1 MTVDVTRLKNGLTI
15 ATDRINGVESA
26 ALGVWVGT
34 GARAETAAT
43 NGVAHLLEHMA
54 FKGTNRRSAADI
66 AAEIED
72 VGGHLNAYTSK
83 EITAY
88 YARVLK
94 EDISLALDILA
105 DILKNSVFDSVEL
118 DREREVILQEIGQ
131 AADTPEDVAH
141 DAFQAAAYPAQP
153 VGRPILG
160 APEIIRTIPRAAIV
174 DYMSSHYKPG
184 SMVLSAAGAVD
195 HGQLVALA
203 ENLFGDI
210 APGHAPE
217 TEPAVYRGGEERIIK
232 PSEQAHVFFGL
243 PGPHFGA
250 ADYYAGHVLSALYGG
265 GMSSRLFQ
273 EIREK
278 RGLCYSIYS
287 FMSSMSDSGMFGI
300 YAGTDGTQAGQALR
314 VAIDELK
321 SVANGPTKAET
332 DRAKAQ
338 LRASILMSRESTST
352 RAEQLAQQ
360 LIIHGRPVTPE
371 EVRAKV
377 DDVDRTAIASIA
389 AKALSG
395 PATLSLVGPVENVPN
410 VEALKDQIAA

>member
-34 GARAETAAT
+34 GARAETAST

-54 FKGTNRRSAADI
+54 FKGTSRRSAADI

-141 DAFQAAAYPAQP
+141 DAFQAAAYPGQP

-174 DYMSSHYKPG
+174 DYMSSRYKPG

-389 AKALSG
+389 GKALSG

>member
-34 GARAETAAT
+34 GARAETATT

-389 AKALSG
+389 GKALSG

>member
-389 AKALSG
+389 GKALSG

>member
-34 GARAETAAT
+34 GARAETAST

-54 FKGTNRRSAADI
+54 FKGTSRRSAADI

-141 DAFQAAAYPAQP
+141 DAFQAAAYPGQP

-174 DYMSSHYKPG
+174 DYMSSRYKPG

-195 HGQLVALA
+195 HGQLVELA
-203 ENLFGDI
+203 ENLFGDM
-210 APGHAPE
+210 APGQAPE
-217 TEPAVYRGGEERIIK
+217 TEPAVYQGGEERIIK

-287 FMSSMSDSGMFGI
+287 FMSSMSDTGMFGI

-321 SVANGPTKAET
+321 SVANGPTEAET

-360 LIIHGRPVTPE
+360 LIVHGRPVTPE

>member
-389 AKALSG
+389 GKALSG
-395 PATLSLVGPVENVPN
+395 PPTLSLVGPVENVPN

>member
-34 GARAETAAT
+34 GARAETAST

-54 FKGTNRRSAADI
+54 FKGTSRRSAADI

-141 DAFQAAAYPAQP
+141 DAFQAAAYPGQP

-174 DYMSSHYKPG
+174 DYMSSRYKPG

-287 FMSSMSDSGMFGI
+287 FMSSMSDTGMFGI

-321 SVANGPTKAET
+321 SVANGPTEAET

-360 LIIHGRPVTPE
+360 LIVHGRPVTPE